1 MIDLPP
7 PALRL
12 RIDKEALAHN
22 WRELDAMSGRAR
34 AGAAVKANCYGLGV
48 DSCVPALRDAGC
60 RDFFVAHWSEVPAL
74 IEHVPPEQVAVL
86 HGPLRTEDAAFAR
99 ATGVLPIINS
109 LHQARLWTETGGG
122 PCHLMID
129 TGINRLGLSPHEVG
143 EEVVG
148 ALDVRVLI
156 SHLASADEDSSQNG
170 RQLATFREVLAK
182 IPHGEASLANS
193 AGIGLG
199 SDYHFDLTR
208 PGLALYG
215 GIPRAELD
223 GRIHRVAQPEAA
235 LIQVRNLKAGDTVG
249 YNATFTAS
257 EEMKVGVVSAGYAD
271 GILRSWG
278 GGHFLHGTDRLP
290 ILGKVSMDMIV
301 IDLSAAPQLREG
313 DWVKLPYELHDA
325 AQQTSLTQYELL
337 TVLGH
342 RFRR

>member
-1 MIDLPP
+1 MIDPPP

-12 RIDKEALAHN
+12 RIDKDALAHN
-22 WRELDAMSGRAR
+22 WRELDAMSGKAR

-48 DSCVPALRDAGC
+48 DQCVPVLRDAGC

-74 IEHVPPEQVAVL
+74 IEHVPPKQVAVL

-99 ATGVLPIINS
+99 ATGVLPVINS

-143 EEVVG
+143 EGVVG
-148 ALDVRVLI
+148 ALDVQVLI
-156 SHLASADEDSSQNG
+156 SHLASADEDSSQNAQ
-170 RQLATFREVLAK
+170 QLALFRDALAQ
-182 IPHGEASLANS
+182 IPHREASLANS

-208 PGLALYG
+208 PGLAVYG
-215 GIPRAELD
+215 GIPRHELA
-223 GRIHRVAQPEAA
+223 GRIHQVAHPEAA
-235 LIQVRNLKAGDTVG
+235 LIQVRNLQPGDHVG
-249 YNATFTAS
+249 YNATFTATT
-257 EEMKVGVVSAGYAD
+257 EMKVGVVSAGYAD

-278 GGHFLHGTDRLP
+278 GGHFLHDTTRLP

-313 DWVKLPYELHDA
+313 DWVKLPYDLRDA

-337 TVLGH
+337 TILGH